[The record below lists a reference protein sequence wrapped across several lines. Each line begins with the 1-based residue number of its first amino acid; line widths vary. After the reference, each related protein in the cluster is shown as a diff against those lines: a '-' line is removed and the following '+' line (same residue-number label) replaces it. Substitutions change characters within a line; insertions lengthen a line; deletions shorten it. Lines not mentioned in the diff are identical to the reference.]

1 MIKKW
6 ELNKALKSKFS
17 YSKLTEAKIISFI
30 KIKPNMK
37 VKLSLFFFEIKFGI
51 AYYNFV

>member
-30 KIKPNMK
+30 KIKPMK